1 MYTFSEKRPRAVAS
15 AREISYDRGK
25 GGDGVIE
32 ILEQT
37 PQLVLCV
44 KPVGVRAQGEVEADL
59 PALLKRQL
67 GCEIYPVHRLDQA
80 VGGVMVV
87 AKTAPAAAKLSQ
99 AIAGGTL
106 QKEYLAVLG
115 ARPKDDSGELFDLL
129 FHDRFKNKTYV
140 VSKERK
146 GVKKASLSYRVVAE
160 ADGLCL
166 VHVRLHT
173 GRTHQIRVQFASRGM
188 PLVGDGKYGS
198 RKNAAAPARGRG
210 TATKRKSLPDRRL
223 FQINKML
230 HKREVQ
236 KYGQV
241 YFHTDRDPRRGGH

>member
-37 PQLVLCV
+37 PGLVVCI
-44 KPVGVRAQGEVEADL
+44 KPVGVHAQGEAPDAL
-59 PALLKRQL
+59 PALLAKQL
-67 GCEIYPVHRLDQA
+67 GAGVYPVHRLDQA
-80 VGGVMVV
+80 VGGLMVF
-87 AKTAPAAAKLSQ
+87 ARTGAMAAKLSQ
-99 AIAGGTL
+99 AMAEGTL

-146 GVKKASLSYRVVAE
+146 GVKKASLSYRVVVE

-198 RKNAAAPARGRG
+198 RKNAASPALWSYALTLPMGGAIARIRALPEAAGVWAPFEQALR
-210 TATKRKSLPDRRL
+210 
-223 FQINKML
+223 ML
-230 HKREVQ
+230 
-236 KYGQV
+236 
-241 YFHTDRDPRRGGH
+241 T

>member
-1 MYTFSEKRPRAVAS
+1 M
-15 AREISYDRGK
+15 
-25 GGDGVIE
+25 IE

-37 PQLVLCV
+37 PGLVVCI
-44 KPVGVRAQGEVEADL
+44 KPVGVRAQGEAEADL

-80 VGGVMVV
+80 VGGVMVF

-129 FHDRFKNKTYV
+129 FHDRTKNKTYV
-140 VSKERK
+140 VSRQRK
-146 GVKKASLSYRVVAE
+146 GVKEAKLAYRVLDVQN
-160 ADGLCL
+160 GLCL
-166 VHVRLHT
+166 VRIRLYT

-198 RKNAAAPARGRG
+198 RKNAASPALWSYALTLPIGGAIARIRALPEAAGVWAPFEQALR
-210 TATKRKSLPDRRL
+210 
-223 FQINKML
+223 ML
-230 HKREVQ
+230 
-236 KYGQV
+236 
-241 YFHTDRDPRRGGH
+241 T

>member
-1 MYTFSEKRPRAVAS
+1 M
-15 AREISYDRGK
+15 
-25 GGDGVIE
+25 IE

-37 PQLVLCV
+37 PGLVVCI
-44 KPVGVRAQGEVEADL
+44 KPVGVRAQGEAPDAL
-59 PALLKRQL
+59 PALLAKQL
-67 GCEIYPVHRLDQA
+67 GAGAYPVHRLDQA
-80 VGGVMVV
+80 VGGLMVF
-87 AKTAPAAAKLSQ
+87 ARTGAMAAKLSQ
-99 AIAGGTL
+99 AMAEGTL

-198 RKNAAAPARGRG
+198 RKNAASPALWSYALTLPMGGAIARIRALPEAAGVWAPFEQALR
-210 TATKRKSLPDRRL
+210 
-223 FQINKML
+223 ML
-230 HKREVQ
+230 
-236 KYGQV
+236 
-241 YFHTDRDPRRGGH
+241 T

>member
-1 MYTFSEKRPRAVAS
+1 MYTFSDKRPRAVAS

-37 PQLVLCV
+37 PGLVVCI
-44 KPVGVRAQGEVEADL
+44 KPVGVRAQGEAPDAL
-59 PALLKRQL
+59 PALLAKQL
-67 GCEIYPVHRLDQA
+67 GAGVYPVHRLDQA
-80 VGGVMVV
+80 VGGLMVF
-87 AKTAPAAAKLSQ
+87 ARTGAMAAKLSQ
-99 AIAGGTL
+99 AMAEGTL

-198 RKNAAAPARGRG
+198 RKNAASPALWSYALTVPMDGAIARIRALPEAAGVWAPFEQALR
-210 TATKRKSLPDRRL
+210 
-223 FQINKML
+223 ML
-230 HKREVQ
+230 
-236 KYGQV
+236 
-241 YFHTDRDPRRGGH
+241 T

>member
-1 MYTFSEKRPRAVAS
+1 M
-15 AREISYDRGK
+15 
-25 GGDGVIE
+25 IE

-44 KPVGVRAQGEVEADL
+44 KPVGVRAQGEAEADL

-80 VGGVMVV
+80 VGGVMVF

-106 QKEYLAVLG
+106 QKEYLAVLERSPER
-115 ARPKDDSGELFDLL
+115 AEGELSDFL
-129 FHDRFKNKTYV
+129 FHDRTKNKTYV
-140 VSKERK
+140 VSRQRK
-146 GVKKASLSYRVVAE
+146 GVKEAKLAYRVLDVQN
-160 ADGLCL
+160 GLCL
-166 VHVRLHT
+166 VRIRLYT

-198 RKNAAAPARGRG
+198 RKNAAAPALWSYALTLPMGGAIARIRGRKQPVSG
-210 TATKRKSLPDRRL
+210 RRL
-223 FQINKML
+223 S
-230 HKREVQ
+230 
-236 KYGQV
+236 
-241 YFHTDRDPRRGGH
+241 RRCACLLE

>member
-1 MYTFSEKRPRAVAS
+1 M
-15 AREISYDRGK
+15 
-25 GGDGVIE
+25 IE

-44 KPVGVRAQGEVEADL
+44 KPVGVRAQGEAEADL

-80 VGGVMVV
+80 VGGVMVF

-106 QKEYLAVLG
+106 QKEYLAVLERSPER
-115 ARPKDDSGELFDLL
+115 AEGELSDLL
-129 FHDRFKNKTYV
+129 FHDRTKNKTYV
-140 VSKERK
+140 VSRQRK
-146 GVKKASLSYRVVAE
+146 GVKEAKLAYRVLDVQN
-160 ADGLCL
+160 GLCL
-166 VHVRLHT
+166 VRIRLYT

-198 RKNAAAPARGRG
+198 RKNAASPALWSYALTVPMGGAIARIRALPKAAGVWAPFEQALR
-210 TATKRKSLPDRRL
+210 
-223 FQINKML
+223 ML
-230 HKREVQ
+230 
-236 KYGQV
+236 
-241 YFHTDRDPRRGGH
+241 T

>member
-1 MYTFSEKRPRAVAS
+1 M
-15 AREISYDRGK
+15 
-25 GGDGVIE
+25 IE

-44 KPVGVRAQGEVEADL
+44 KPVGVRAQGEAEADL

-80 VGGVMVV
+80 VGGVMVF
-87 AKTAPAAAKLSQ
+87 AKTERMAAKLSK
-99 AIAGGTL
+99 AIQEGKL
-106 QKEYLAVLG
+106 QKEYLAVLTK
-115 ARPKDDSGELFDLL
+115 RPEEDSGELFDLL

-146 GVKKASLSYRVVAE
+146 GVKKAALSYRVAAE

-198 RKNAAAPARGRG
+198 RKNAAAPALWSYAL
-210 TATKRKSLPDRRL
+210 TLPMGGAIARIRAL
-223 FQINKML
+223 PEAAGVWAPFEQALRML
-230 HKREVQ
+230 
-236 KYGQV
+236 
-241 YFHTDRDPRRGGH
+241 T

>member
-37 PQLVLCV
+37 PGLVVCI
-44 KPVGVRAQGEVEADL
+44 KPVGVHAQGEAEADL

-80 VGGVMVV
+80 VGGVMVF

-129 FHDRFKNKTYV
+129 FHDRFKNTYV

-173 GRTHQIRVQFASRGM
+173 GRTHQIRVQFASRGC

-198 RKNAAAPARGRG
+198 RVNAASPALWSYALTLPMGGAIARIRALPEAAGVWAPFEQALR
-210 TATKRKSLPDRRL
+210 
-223 FQINKML
+223 ML
-230 HKREVQ
+230 
-236 KYGQV
+236 
-241 YFHTDRDPRRGGH
+241 T

>member
-1 MYTFSEKRPRAVAS
+1 M
-15 AREISYDRGK
+15 
-25 GGDGVIE
+25 IE

-44 KPVGVRAQGEVEADL
+44 KPVGVRAQGEAEADL

-80 VGGVMVV
+80 VGGVMVF

-129 FHDRFKNKTYV
+129 FHDRTKNKTYV
-140 VSKERK
+140 VSRQRK
-146 GVKKASLSYRVVAE
+146 GVKEAKLAYRVLDVQN
-160 ADGLCL
+160 GLCL
-166 VHVRLHT
+166 VRIRLYT

-198 RKNAAAPARGRG
+198 RKNAAAPALWSYAL
-210 TATKRKSLPDRRL
+210 TLPMGGAIARIRAL
-223 FQINKML
+223 PEAAGVWAPFEQALRML
-230 HKREVQ
+230 
-236 KYGQV
+236 
-241 YFHTDRDPRRGGH
+241 T

>member
-1 MYTFSEKRPRAVAS
+1 M
-15 AREISYDRGK
+15 
-25 GGDGVIE
+25 IE

-37 PQLVLCV
+37 PGLVVCI
-44 KPVGVRAQGEVEADL
+44 KPVGVRAQGEAEADL

-80 VGGVMVV
+80 VGGVMVF

-129 FHDRFKNKTYV
+129 FHDRTKNKTYV
-140 VSKERK
+140 VSRQRK
-146 GVKKASLSYRVVAE
+146 GVKEAKLAYRVLDVQN
-160 ADGLCL
+160 GLCL
-166 VHVRLHT
+166 VRIRLYT

-198 RKNAAAPARGRG
+198 RKNAASPALWSYALTLPMGGAIARIRALPEAAGVWAPFEQALR
-210 TATKRKSLPDRRL
+210 
-223 FQINKML
+223 ML
-230 HKREVQ
+230 
-236 KYGQV
+236 
-241 YFHTDRDPRRGGH
+241 T

>member
-37 PQLVLCV
+37 PGLVVCI
-44 KPVGVRAQGEVEADL
+44 KPVGVHAQGEEPDAL
-59 PALLKRQL
+59 PALLAKQL
-67 GCEIYPVHRLDQA
+67 GACVYPVHRLDQA
-80 VGGVMVV
+80 VGGVMVF

-166 VHVRLHT
+166 VRIRLYT

-198 RKNAAAPARGRG
+198 RKNAASPALWSYALTLPMGGAIARIRALPEAAGVWAPFEQALR
-210 TATKRKSLPDRRL
+210 
-223 FQINKML
+223 ML
-230 HKREVQ
+230 
-236 KYGQV
+236 
-241 YFHTDRDPRRGGH
+241 T

>member
-37 PQLVLCV
+37 PGLVVCI
-44 KPVGVRAQGEVEADL
+44 KHVGVRAQGEAEADL

-67 GCEIYPVHRLDQA
+67 GCNIYPVHRLDQA
-80 VGGVMVV
+80 VGGVMVF

-99 AIAGGTL
+99 AMAEGTL
-106 QKEYLAVLG
+106 QKEYLAVLERSPER
-115 ARPKDDSGELFDLL
+115 AEGELSDFL
-129 FHDRFKNKTYV
+129 FHDRTKNKTYV
-140 VSKERK
+140 VSRQRK
-146 GVKKASLSYRVVAE
+146 GVKEAKLAYRVLDVQN
-160 ADGLCL
+160 GLCL
-166 VHVRLHT
+166 VRIRLYT

-198 RKNAAAPARGRG
+198 RKNAASPALWSYALTLPMGGAIARIRALPEAAGVWAPFEQALR
-210 TATKRKSLPDRRL
+210 
-223 FQINKML
+223 ML
-230 HKREVQ
+230 
-236 KYGQV
+236 
-241 YFHTDRDPRRGGH
+241 T

>member
-15 AREISYDRGK
+15 APEISYDRGK

-37 PQLVLCV
+37 PGLVVCI
-44 KPVGVRAQGEVEADL
+44 KPVGVRAQGEAEADL

-80 VGGVMVV
+80 VGGVMVF

-99 AIAGGTL
+99 AIAGGEL
-106 QKEYLAVLG
+106 RKEYLAVLE
-115 ARPKDDSGELFDLL
+115 RSPEQTEGELSDLL
-129 FHDRFKNKTYV
+129 FHDRTKNKTYV
-140 VSKERK
+140 VSRQRKSVKEAK
-146 GVKKASLSYRVVAE
+146 LAYRVLDVQN
-160 ADGLCL
+160 GLCL
-166 VHVRLHT
+166 VRIRLYT

-198 RKNAAAPARGRG
+198 RKNAAAPALWSYAL
-210 TATKRKSLPDRRL
+210 TLPMGGAIARIRAL
-223 FQINKML
+223 PEAAGVWAPFEQALRML
-230 HKREVQ
+230 
-236 KYGQV
+236 
-241 YFHTDRDPRRGGH
+241 T

>member
-1 MYTFSEKRPRAVAS
+1 MAVQSSSFCAEKPLAS

-37 PQLVLCV
+37 PGLVVCI
-44 KPVGVRAQGEVEADL
+44 KPVGVHAQGEAPDAL
-59 PALLKRQL
+59 PALLAKQL
-67 GCEIYPVHRLDQA
+67 GACVYPVHRLDQA
-80 VGGVMVV
+80 VGGVMVF

-99 AIAGGTL
+99 AMAEGTL

-115 ARPKDDSGELFDLL
+115 ARPKDDSGELSDLL

-198 RKNAAAPARGRG
+198 RKNAAAPALWSYALTVPMDGAIARIR
-210 TATKRKSLPDRRL
+210 ALPEAAGVWAPFEQALR
-223 FQINKML
+223 ML
-230 HKREVQ
+230 
-236 KYGQV
+236 
-241 YFHTDRDPRRGGH
+241 T

>member
-37 PQLVLCV
+37 PGLVVCI
-44 KPVGVRAQGEVEADL
+44 KPVGVRAQGEAPDAL
-59 PALLKRQL
+59 PALLAKQL
-67 GCEIYPVHRLDQA
+67 GAGVYPVHRLDQA
-80 VGGVMVV
+80 VGGLMVF
-87 AKTAPAAAKLSQ
+87 ARTGAMAAKLSQ
-99 AIAGGTL
+99 AMAEGTL

-198 RKNAAAPARGRG
+198 RKNAASPALWSYALTVPMDGAIARIRALPEAAGVWAPFDQALR
-210 TATKRKSLPDRRL
+210 
-223 FQINKML
+223 ML
-230 HKREVQ
+230 
-236 KYGQV
+236 
-241 YFHTDRDPRRGGH
+241 T

>member
-37 PQLVLCV
+37 PGLVVCI
-44 KPVGVRAQGEVEADL
+44 KPVGVRAQGEAPDAL
-59 PALLKRQL
+59 PALLAKQL
-67 GCEIYPVHRLDQA
+67 GAGVYPVHRLDQA
-80 VGGVMVV
+80 VGGLMVF
-87 AKTAPAAAKLSQ
+87 ARTGAMAAKLSQ
-99 AIAGGTL
+99 AMAEGTL

-115 ARPKDDSGELFDLL
+115 ARPKDDAGEFFDPL

-198 RKNAAAPARGRG
+198 RKNAASPALWSYALTVPMDGAIARIRALPEAAGVWAPFEQALR
-210 TATKRKSLPDRRL
+210 
-223 FQINKML
+223 ML
-230 HKREVQ
+230 
-236 KYGQV
+236 
-241 YFHTDRDPRRGGH
+241 T